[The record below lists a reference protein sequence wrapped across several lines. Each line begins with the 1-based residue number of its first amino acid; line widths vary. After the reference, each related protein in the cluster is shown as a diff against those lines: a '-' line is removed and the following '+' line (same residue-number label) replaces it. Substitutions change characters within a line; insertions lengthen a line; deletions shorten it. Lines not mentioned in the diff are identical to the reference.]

1 MRAPPTA
8 VIPREGGESSTPRLL
23 GSSSAASGILDRPP
37 SRAMTA
43 RLWRAASAAPTRI
56 VFVVA
61 FLLALA
67 FPAFADVAVP
77 QLTGRVVDQT
87 NTLSSADIASLSQKL
102 QDFEAR
108 KGSQIAVL
116 IVPTTQPETIEQFS
130 IRVADAWKIG
140 RKKVD
145 DGAILVVAK
154 NDRHLRIE
162 VGYGLEGALTDVTSR
177 RIIDEVITPKFR
189 AGDFA
194 GGISDGVDRMMR
206 VIDGE
211 PLPSPSR
218 SVNFAHNLD
227 DLAPVFAVALFASI
241 GVGGFFRA
249 MLGRLLG
256 SMVTGG
262 IIAAV
267 TWFILGSAALA
278 AAVGVLGFIVGF
290 IADLFSAITPG
301 TGRSRGGSWSSGSSG
316 GGWSSGSSSSDSGS
330 FSGGGGSFGGG
341 GASGS
346 W

>member
-1 MRAPPTA
+1 MTASLLRAIA
-8 VIPREGGESSTPRLL
+8 VIAL
-23 GSSSAASGILDRPP
+23 
-37 SRAMTA
+37 
-43 RLWRAASAAPTRI
+43 
-56 VFVVA
+56 
-61 FLLALA
+61 FLAVA
-67 FPAFADVAVP
+67 FPAFADVPVP

-87 NTLSSADIASLSQKL
+87 GTLSSADIAALSQKL
-102 QDFEAR
+102 RDFENR

-130 IRVADAWKIG
+130 IRVAEAWKIG

-177 RIIDEVITPKFR
+177 RIIDEDITPKFR
-189 AGDFA
+189 SGDFA
-194 GGISDGVDRMMR
+194 AGIGAGVDRMMR

-218 SVNFAHNLD
+218 SANFAHNLD
-227 DLAPVFAVALFASI
+227 DLMPVFAVALFASI

-249 MLGRLLG
+249 ILGRLLG
-256 SMVTGG
+256 SLVTGG

-267 TWFILGSAALA
+267 TWLILGSVAIA
-278 AAVGVLGFIVGF
+278 AAVGVLGFIIGF
-290 IADLFSAITPG
+290 MADLFSAMGPG
-301 TGRSRGGSWSSGSSG
+301 TRSSRGSSWSGGS
-316 GGWSSGSSSSDSGS
+316 GGWSSGSSSSDSGG

-341 GASGS
+341 GASGN